1 MKLALIS
8 LCVFTLLIFQ
18 QILFAQQT
26 QQWQQISN
34 DAGIQ
39 VYTINMPNTDIVKAK
54 AITEIKSNLIEIRQ
68 ELDDIDS
75 RHEWVPFLKQSKLII
90 VDSATKRLE
99 YSLFSAP
106 WPASNRDFVYS
117 LELMQESSNQL
128 VYKMRSVKTNIMPE
142 NKKLIRGEIFESI
155 YTLTKVNEN
164 LTRVELSYHA
174 DPKGWLPSWIVNI
187 IQRIFPYKILNNL
200 RTRMEQ
206 GHQMG
211 L

>member
-1 MKLALIS
+1 MKLISINLLAL
-8 LCVFTLLIFQ
+8 FLIAFQ
-18 QILFAQQT
+18 QGLFAQQN
-26 QQWQQISN
+26 QQWQQITN
-34 DAGIQ
+34 DKGIQ
-39 VYTINMPNTDIVKAK
+39 VYTIDIPNTDIVKAK
-54 AITEIKSNLIEIRQ
+54 AITEIKSPLIRIRQ

-90 VDSATKRLE
+90 VNSATKRLE

-117 LELMQESSNQL
+117 LELVKETSNQL
-128 VYKMRSVKTNIMPE
+128 VYKMYSVNTDEMSE
-142 NKKLIRGEIFESI
+142 NESFIRGEIFESI
-155 YTLTKVNEN
+155 YTLTMVNEN

-200 RTRMEQ
+200 RKRIELS
-206 GHQMG
+206 H
-211 L
+211 